1 LYVDCHA
8 LKVSGTTAH
17 AFLNFVREV
26 FPAKDLN
33 ATQLSAYDRAGTS
46 DSQHQLKHR
55 ARRADNVAME
65 AGANTNFPSVNDA
78 TAAAKVQCYSR
89 VI

>member
-1 LYVDCHA
+1 M
-8 LKVSGTTAH
+8 SGTTAH
-17 AFLNFVREV
+17 AFLKFVREV
-26 FPAKDLN
+26 FPAKVKRLEDLN

-55 ARRADNVAME
+55 ARRADNEAME